1 MKKTLILGV
10 STAIVMTTLTGCV
23 FDRPVTTK
31 YGIDPPNNPSI
42 FEKFD
47 TPVPDVYGSNPENT
61 ANSDESNKAV
71 PVVYGPST
79 ND

>member
-1 MKKTLILGV
+1 MKKTLVLGV

-31 YGIDPPNNPSI
+31 YGIDPPDNPSI

-47 TPVPDVYGSNPENT
+47 DPVPEVYGANPENNFNNET
-61 ANSDESNKAV
+61 NKVV
-71 PVVYGPST
+71 PAVYGPNT
-79 ND
+79 DN